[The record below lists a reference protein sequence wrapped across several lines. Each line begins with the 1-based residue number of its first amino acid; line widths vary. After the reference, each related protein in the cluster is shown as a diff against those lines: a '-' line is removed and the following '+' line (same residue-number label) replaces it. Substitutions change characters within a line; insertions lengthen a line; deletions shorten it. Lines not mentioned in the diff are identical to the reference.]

1 MKIINFKKRKRKL
14 LTTEQQ
20 KSYENT
26 KICYVRQEKLEDKHA
41 EDKEYRKVRDH
52 CHYTREYR
60 GATHSICNLKYCVP
74 KEIPMVFHNASD
86 YDYHFIIKELAEEF
100 ERKQY
105 CKIYSLCNSNRKR
118 SYKN

>member
-14 LTTEQQ
+14 LTKEQQ

-26 KICYVRQEKLEDKHA
+26 KICYVRPEKFEDKHA

-60 GATHSICNLKYCVP
+60 GATHSICNLKYFVP
-74 KEIPMVFHNASD
+74 KEIPMVFHNASN